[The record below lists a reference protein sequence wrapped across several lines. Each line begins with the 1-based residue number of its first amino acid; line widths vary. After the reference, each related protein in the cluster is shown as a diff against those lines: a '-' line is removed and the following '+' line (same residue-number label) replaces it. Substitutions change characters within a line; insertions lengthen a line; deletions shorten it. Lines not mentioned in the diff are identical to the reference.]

1 MQTISGLSLS
11 MARAAAADSLVLILF
26 LFSADEWK
34 LCLILEVFKCVLGF
48 YRQFKFT
55 FTMSCG
61 LFSQLTEQLNWSFPT
76 WAFAPVMMLCRKM
89 ASYYAIRGKFNC
101 HRRRLFFQFSK
112 IVILFAF
119 PFYCLC
125 GARCSMTVDWFDEM
139 FFAAA
144 EERESHTYEKAI
156 DEIFERGEIKSIRV
170 NLEIC
175 WTNKFQSFKW
185 CLSLKPIEQHHH
197 LSRSH
202 CVLLHIN

>member
-11 MARAAAADSLVLILF
+11 MARAAAADSLILILF
-26 LFSADEWK
+26 LFSADEAPKWK

-48 YRQFKFT
+48 YWQFKFT

-61 LFSQLTEQLNWSFPT
+61 LFSQLTEKLNWSFPT

-89 ASYYAIRGKFNC
+89 VSYYAIKGKFNC

-125 GARCSMTVDWFDEM
+125 GARTRWRLTDLMRCFLLLQR
-139 FFAAA
+139 
-144 EERESHTYEKAI
+144 RESLTHMRKQLTR
-156 DEIFERGEIKSIRV
+156 FSRGGK
-170 NLEIC
+170 
-175 WTNKFQSFKW
+175 
-185 CLSLKPIEQHHH
+185 
-197 LSRSH
+197 
-202 CVLLHIN
+202 